1 MKLTTSKAD
10 GEAADTSPGIQKD
23 LQRFQAPDTHT
34 RAPAFHKIMN
44 LLRLQASTGVTAA
57 LLNKPTVSAE
67 AEANIP
73 AIYMLAAV
81 WCSPLTSDDRQA
93 GRVARL
99 ASLACTSFRS
109 RLRKTEARNA
119 CVTAS

>member
-1 MKLTTSKAD
+1 
-10 GEAADTSPGIQKD
+10 
-23 LQRFQAPDTHT
+23 
-34 RAPAFHKIMN
+34 MN
-44 LLRLQASTGVTAA
+44 LLRLQASTRGHCSAIKIN
-57 LLNKPTVSAE
+57 LVSAE
-67 AEANIP
+67 AEADIP

-81 WCSPLTSDDRQA
+81 WCSPLMSDDSQA